1 MFDEK
6 EYIEVFSK
14 VTASPKIRQE
24 VMNMGNRKTSKFS
37 SFGRRIAVLAAAAI
51 LLTAMTVTAF
61 ASEEIAGWF
70 HSFFSGRSNE
80 GLSDQQ
86 ISYLVENEAPLS
98 QGITH
103 DGWTIELISAIQDE
117 VAGYVLFRVTAPVD
131 YPLEPEKDDREGN
144 VIFGNF
150 SRKHFQNA
158 RPDLLKASDDVS
170 LGSWG
175 FQWADDGDGK
185 ANTRNFVLHL
195 APSEEA
201 SSVDPF
207 GPEAKYY
214 IHIADMVREIVDEK
228 YYKQLML
235 TKYGGQDAVHFTE
248 EELDTL
254 YKQELLAE
262 GIWEFTVTFHD
273 SENASNESVELL
285 SEPMGM
291 ACMFMDFPSGELE
304 ERMGRVQIYSIEMRH
319 LSVTFRYGAC
329 IGYPELTTAVKITNS
344 DGTGYVPGDG
354 ERVYPCVVLKD
365 GREIRLLSYG
375 FGTSECVTL
384 EAEAP
389 IIFEEVSHIR
399 MADGTIIPMP
409 ETE

>member
-6 EYIEVFSK
+6 EYVQVFSQ
-14 VTASPKIRQE
+14 VTASRETRQE
-24 VMNMGNRKTSKFS
+24 VMNMGNRRTTKHTRL
-37 SFGRRIAVLAAAAI
+37 GRRIAVLATAVL

-70 HSFFSGRSNE
+70 RSFFSGRSSE
-80 GLSDQQ
+80 GLSDRQLA
-86 ISYLVENEAPLS
+86 YLAENEAPLS

-103 DGWTIELISAIQDE
+103 DGWTIELLSAIEDE
-117 VAGYVLFRVTAPVD
+117 VSGYMLFRVTAPEG

-150 SRKHFQNA
+150 SRKYFQTA
-158 RPDLLKASDDVS
+158 RPDLLKASDGVF

-175 FQWADDGDGK
+175 FQWAEDGDGK

-195 APSEEA
+195 APSKAA

-207 GPEAKYY
+207 GPEAKYSIY
-214 IHIADMVREIVDEK
+214 ISDIVRETMDEK

-235 TKYGGQDAVHFTE
+235 TKDNGQDGVRFTE
-248 EELDTL
+248 EELNKI
-254 YKQELLAE
+254 YRQELLAE
-262 GIWEFTVTFHD
+262 STWEFTVTFQN
-273 SENASNESVELL
+273 SGNTSNESVELL
-285 SEPMGM
+285 SEPIGM

-329 IGYPELTTAVKITNS
+329 TGYPELATAVKITNS
-344 DGTGYVPGDG
+344 DGSGYVPGEG
-354 ERVYPCVVLKD
+354 ERTFPCVVQKD

-375 FGTSECVTL
+375 FGSSESVIL

-399 MADGTIIPMP
+399 MSDGTIIPMP